1 LILVAQLGLGEFF
14 FIVGTNTRLPVTV
27 SEGRKVQR
35 KIIRCLSQYVCLCAR
50 CAQPTHQS
58 ETALVAHYK
67 IAHSAMQHDRP
78 NEQVFSPGQMLP
90 IQAESLAYAPA
101 GHHAGA
107 ASYDDTAP
115 LLQPTVDFTSASVT
129 PSSDPSSTK
138 PSTRLQCPVCDKT
151 FGRKGD
157 LDRHSRKHFDGPRF
171 YCQVAD
177 CEFGIRGF
185 DRLDKHDDHMR
196 RGHKMV
202 KVDGVWIWKEWA
214 TYVDGGHI
222 MGGKCMGDRP
232 G

>member
-1 LILVAQLGLGEFF
+1 MGRNWGCPCLASCHLILVAQLGLGEFF

-151 FGRKGD
+151 FGRKGP
-157 LDRHSRKHFDGPRF
+157 GPSFTQAFRWT
-171 YCQVAD
+171 
-177 CEFGIRGF
+177 EI
-185 DRLDKHDDHMR
+185 LL
-196 RGHKMV
+196 
-202 KVDGVWIWKEWA
+202 
-214 TYVDGGHI
+214 
-222 MGGKCMGDRP
+222 P
-232 G
+232 GS